1 VGRGVSASC
10 IAVLSAAA
18 LLAGCGGGAPNKASS
33 GTTGARSSSS
43 AASSAPS
50 RTTPPPG
57 VATAPPDAYWPYAKL
72 IARLAGRTVA
82 VSNAAVRLDP
92 ALMECN
98 GEGAARRAGST
109 REWSRYICTQTIFE
123 GGADHDITFDVVISS
138 ATQMT
143 ISSPRTGPD

>member
-109 REWSRYICTQTIFE
+109 REWTIFE